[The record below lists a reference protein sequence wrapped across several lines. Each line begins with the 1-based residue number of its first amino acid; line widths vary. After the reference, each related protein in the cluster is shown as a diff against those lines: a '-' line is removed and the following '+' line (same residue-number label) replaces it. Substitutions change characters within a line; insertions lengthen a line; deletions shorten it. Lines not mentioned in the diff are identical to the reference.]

1 MGVVGNGNRAS
12 SVHACM
18 SISVVVPC
26 FNEEAVLGAL
36 FVRLGAAAETWGLTW
51 EVICVD
57 DGSSDATW
65 SLLLAQHQRD
75 PRWRCLSLARN
86 FGHQTAVSAGLYHA
100 SGDAVVVIDA
110 DLQDPPEEVARML
123 AKWREGY
130 EVVFGVRATRQD
142 PPLKSLLAWAFYR
155 LIARLVSFRIPVDAG
170 DFCLLDRRVV
180 NVMNA
185 MPERGKYLR
194 GLRAWAGF
202 RQIGLPFERHARA
215 AGAPQYTLKK
225 SLRLAL
231 DGVVSFS
238 AVPLRI
244 ASVVGWWVSGL
255 ALLGVIFVLL
265 QRIFSDLFS
274 RMGLAPAPGFATIVI
289 SILFLG
295 GVQLICLG
303 IIGEY
308 LARIYE
314 EVKGRPQWIIRD
326 AAGFNVPPRPPRSP
340 LLAP

>member
-1 MGVVGNGNRAS
+1 MKI
-12 SVHACM
+12 
-18 SISVVVPC
+18 SIVIPC
-26 FNEEAVLGAL
+26 FNEEAVLGTL
-36 FVRLGAAAETWGLTW
+36 FERLGAAAGSWRLDY

-57 DGSSDATW
+57 DGSADRTW
-65 SLLLAQHQRD
+65 ALLREQHQRD

-86 FGHQTAVSAGLYHA
+86 FGHQTAVSAGLYHTT
-100 SGDAVVVIDA
+100 GDAVVIIDA
-110 DLQDPPEEVARML
+110 DLQDPPEEIARML
-123 AKWREGY
+123 DMWREGY
-130 EVVFGVRATRQD
+130 QVVFGVRATRQD

-238 AVPLRI
+238 AMPLRI

-255 ALLGVIFVLL
+255 ALAGVVFVFL
-265 QRIFSDLFS
+265 QRLFS
-274 RMGLAPAPGFATIVI
+274 GWFQTMGLAPAPGFATIVI

-314 EVKGRPQWIIRD
+314 EVKGRPQWVIRD
-326 AAGFNVPPRPPRSP
+326 ALGFDSPPPPPRSP